1 MIFKLR
7 NNFIIKIQIFEDCL
21 LKNLFC
27 FDRTNM
33 VAVVSG
39 GNRPMFAENTIMIY
53 DDKKNKFVLEF
64 TLPTPVL
71 GVRLKRNKLVAICR

>member
-1 MIFKLR
+1 
-7 NNFIIKIQIFEDCL
+7 
-21 LKNLFC
+21 
-27 FDRTNM
+27 M